1 MGNIR
6 RTNSKQ
12 KIKDAFIYLLKTEGY
27 QKMTVSSITKK
38 AQINRGTFYLNYLD
52 KSDLWREIKE
62 TILTD
67 ISACLKIEPQNPHF
81 FSEASL
87 KEVINYLIKHQKL
100 LFSILNSDLYP
111 EFIADFYKTLV
122 KIFSKYHNQNKGPLK
137 QPYAYEVVFSGIATI
152 FTLWIRRE
160 MRESPEELLKIIK
173 AYRENA
179 PTNILSL

>member
-67 ISACLKIEPQNPHF
+67 ISACLK
-81 FSEASL
+81 
-87 KEVINYLIKHQKL
+87 
-100 LFSILNSDLYP
+100 LN
-111 EFIADFYKTLV
+111 
-122 KIFSKYHNQNKGPLK
+122 
-137 QPYAYEVVFSGIATI
+137 
-152 FTLWIRRE
+152 
-160 MRESPEELLKIIK
+160 LKIHISFPK
-173 AYRENA
+173 H
-179 PTNILSL
+179 P